1 MCIRDSDTDNERM
14 VEVWSDAI
22 DQEGLTMLGQAR
34 RLPDGNIL
42 VNYGGKGI
50 IREITPEGEVVWEL
64 SSPLGTWF
72 GNARV
77 ADALFE

>member
-1 MCIRDSDTDNERM
+1 M
-14 VEVWSDAI
+14 VEIWSNAS
-22 DQEGLTMLGQAR
+22 DQAGLTMLGQAH
-34 RLPDGNIL
+34 RLESGNVL

-77 ADALFE
+77 ADSLF